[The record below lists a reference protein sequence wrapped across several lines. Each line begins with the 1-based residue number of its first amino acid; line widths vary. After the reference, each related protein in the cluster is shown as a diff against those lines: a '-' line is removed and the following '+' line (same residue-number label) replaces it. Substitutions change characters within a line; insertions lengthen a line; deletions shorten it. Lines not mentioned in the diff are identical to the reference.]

1 MNNLPIELRLE
12 FSKEKIVDSINKIA
26 NEYSLSYYLLS
37 IIIEEIYRNVE
48 EAKINEIKE
57 IKKAGEENNDISK
70 DNVGE

>member
-57 IKKAGEENNDISK
+57 IKKVGEENNDISK

>member
-57 IKKAGEENNDISK
+57 IKKVGEGNNDISK
-70 DNVGE
+70 DDLGE